1 MNKRNFLK
9 IISIIGIAVG
19 VGSVSFNNLN
29 HNVNA
34 ASQGVKALFTTP
46 KATRGTWYYKE
57 DGKIRHCKITAH
69 TVDGRKLYKVLPK
82 KEYVKWKNRVE
93 RKNLKEHRKF
103 IDKINNIQFPAY
115 KLKWHGITS
124 FNTNDWVT
132 GAGMVHIMFQLLK
145 PDMARK

>member
-19 VGSVSFNNLN
+19 VSFNNLN

-34 ASQGVKALFTTP
+34 ASQGAKALFTTP

-82 KEYVKWKNRVE
+82 KEYVKRQNRVE

-103 IDKINNIQFPAY
+103 IEKLNNIQFQAY